1 MRRST
6 LMRLKRRGNGS
17 HSNSRRASFTKE
29 TVRAGSRVRNP
40 ATSSAAGTSAS
51 AAGSARLPGATAS
64 AIARSVRSSAAPS
77 PGARLQPGAAGSPT
91 LPARCQ
97 SSSEANASDP
107 STIPF
112 SRYANTSSWAKKT
125 SDVTDD
131 AALPAASA
139 SSIGR

>member
-6 LMRLKRRGNGS
+6 LMRLKRRGKGS
-17 HSNSRRASFTKE
+17 HSNRRSASFTTE
-29 TVRAGSRVRNP
+29 TVRAGRRVRKAP
-40 ATSSAAGTSAS
+40 TSSATGTWFP
-51 AAGSARLPGATAS
+51 AAGSASLPGATAS
-64 AIARSVRSSAAPS
+64 AIALSVRSSAAPS
-77 PGARLQPGAAGSPT
+77 PGARLQPGAAGSPI

-97 SSSEANASDP
+97 SSSEAPTSEP

-112 SRYANTSSWAKKT
+112 SRYAKTSSWAKKI
-125 SDVTDD
+125 SEVTDE